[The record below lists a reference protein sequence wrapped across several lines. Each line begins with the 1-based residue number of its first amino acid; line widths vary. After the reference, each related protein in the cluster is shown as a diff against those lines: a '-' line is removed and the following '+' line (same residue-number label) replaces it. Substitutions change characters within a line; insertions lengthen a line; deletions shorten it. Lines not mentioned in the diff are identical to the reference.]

1 MSVELGR
8 LKDYVDGKGK
18 AAYEVNV
25 YAADYDANEL
35 WLSTG
40 GSLLQVEVALTRAQL
55 QELSK
60 IIDRFLDR

>member
-1 MSVELGR
+1 MTVELGR

-25 YAADYDANEL
+25 WASNYDDEEL
-35 WLSTG
+35 WLTTG
-40 GSLLQVEVALTRAQL
+40 GSLLQVEMALTRAQL

>member
-1 MSVELGR
+1 MSVQLGR

-18 AAYEVNV
+18 AAYEVEV
-25 YAADYDANEL
+25 YASDYDANEL

-40 GSLLQVEVALTRAQL
+40 GSLVQVEFVLTRAHL
-55 QELSK
+55 EEFSK